1 MFRTKKDVDRHVQDV
16 MRKLKTEDERNLRS
30 YNIAKLYFMVGEYEL
45 TRRYVSSYLSMRED
59 SASAHKLLG
68 QALENLGQKEKALAQ
83 YKCSL
88 ELESKQQDL
97 VLKVS

>member
-1 MFRTKKDVDRHVQDV
+1 
-16 MRKLKTEDERNLRS
+16 
-30 YNIAKLYFMVGEYEL
+30 MVGEYEL
-45 TRRYVSSYLSMRED
+45 TRRYVSNYLTVRED

-97 VLKVS
+97 VLKGKDIGQDFNIEGKCNLNHHY

>member
-1 MFRTKKDVDRHVQDV
+1 VS
-16 MRKLKTEDERNLRS
+16 N
-30 YNIAKLYFMVGEYEL
+30 YL
-45 TRRYVSSYLSMRED
+45 TVRED

-68 QALENLGQKEKALAQ
+68 QTLEQLGEKEKALAQ

-97 VLKVS
+97 VLKGTVIYIVCTLLNHCLFIHSFKHEF

>member
-1 MFRTKKDVDRHVQDV
+1 M
-16 MRKLKTEDERNLRS
+16 
-30 YNIAKLYFMVGEYEL
+30 
-45 TRRYVSSYLSMRED
+45 TRRYASDYLTVRES

-88 ELESKQQDL
+88 ELDSKQQDL
-97 VLKVS
+97 VLKGKVIRTDVKIEWRSKLPYSSVSHVLY

>member
-1 MFRTKKDVDRHVQDV
+1 M
-16 MRKLKTEDERNLRS
+16 L
-30 YNIAKLYFMVGEYEL
+30 GEYEL
-45 TRRYVSSYLSMRED
+45 TRRYVSKYLTVRED

-68 QALENLGQKEKALAQ
+68 YALENLGQKEKALAQ

-97 VLKVS
+97 VLKGKIIGTYFNNEW

>member
-1 MFRTKKDVDRHVQDV
+1 
-16 MRKLKTEDERNLRS
+16 
-30 YNIAKLYFMVGEYEL
+30 MVGEYEL
-45 TRRYVSSYLSMRED
+45 TRRYVSSYLSVRED

-97 VLKVS
+97 VLKGKIEFRKYSISLNVKSMFCVTN

>member
-1 MFRTKKDVDRHVQDV
+1 MS
-16 MRKLKTEDERNLRS
+16 N
-30 YNIAKLYFMVGEYEL
+30 YL
-45 TRRYVSSYLSMRED
+45 TIRED

-68 QALENLGQKEKALAQ
+68 QALEQLGEKEKALAQ

-97 VLKVS
+97 VLKGTVFYVICILLNHWFFTYMSFEIFLFPRVCLHQLSFLNIHSRIF

>member
-1 MFRTKKDVDRHVQDV
+1 M
-16 MRKLKTEDERNLRS
+16 
-30 YNIAKLYFMVGEYEL
+30 A
-45 TRRYVSSYLSMRED
+45 RRYVSNYLTIRED

-68 QALENLGQKEKALAQ
+68 QALEQLGEKEKALSQ

-97 VLKVS
+97 VLKGRLIYVICTLVNHWLFTYSFKHEF